1 MNTFIKL
8 RTLTYLGLN
17 WLYQN
22 GQVIFGLV
30 LVHKPITCHVLGVYQ
45 FYNVYNFITKQSNF
59 CVKMKIEK
67 LRFWIKKQVVSM
79 CRHINR
85 YLVVLK
91 NCEPELSY
99 ILAEFFNM
107 CLKESCFFQIVGRSH
122 LWSLYLRMLGKG
134 LLLKS
139 STLLVFFLWLVKPF
153 KNL

>member
-8 RTLTYLGLN
+8 RTLTYFGLN

-30 LVHKPITCHVLGVYQ
+30 LVHKPITCHVLGIYQ

-59 CVKMKIEK
+59 CVKMKIKK

-99 ILAEFFNM
+99 ITSWILQYVSEGILFFPD
-107 CLKESCFFQIVGRSH
+107 CWKVSSVVPVFK
-122 LWSLYLRMLGKG
+122 KG